1 MVFSPFCRRQYG
13 EGGGEGGIIGGM
25 AVLMGKGE
33 GGGGKKKPWGGQKV
47 DSLALHDTRQR
58 RDGISQTRRPSFIK
72 AGQKALRG

>member
-33 GGGGKKKPWGGQKV
+33 GGGAKRSHGEGKR
-47 DSLALHDTRQR
+47 STL
-58 RDGISQTRRPSFIK
+58 
-72 AGQKALRG
+72 

>member
-33 GGGGKKKPWGGQKV
+33 GGGGQKEAMGRAKGRLF
-47 DSLALHDTRQR
+47 ST
-58 RDGISQTRRPSFIK
+58 T
-72 AGQKALRG
+72 